1 MAVSNSCVNAA
12 FCQRKVRIPKV
23 SGGSSRGQRLRQ
35 QSSLQGVG
43 RQKHMRGW
51 FKTPVWLNLRA
62 MFEDLS
68 EKLEATFA
76 RLRGRG
82 TLSESDIKEGLREV
96 RRVLL
101 EADVNFQL
109 TREFLERVE
118 KKAVG
123 VTALSAVSP
132 AQQLIKI
139 VHEELAN
146 MLGERREGLKLSS
159 VPPTV
164 IMMVGLQGS
173 GKTTTAGKLALKLK
187 GEGRQTRLI
196 AADVYRPAAIDQLE
210 TLGKQLDIPVYA
222 DRTTQ
227 DVVKIAKAG
236 IEQSKRDRDRVVI
249 VDTAGRLQIDE
260 EMMDELRRLKEA
272 VRPTEILF
280 VADGM
285 TGQEAVKIAQG
296 FDNVLG
302 VTGVILTKMDGD
314 ARGGAALSI
323 YGVLKKPIK
332 YIGVGEKLDAL
343 EEFHPDRM
351 AGRILQMGDVVSL
364 VEKAQAAFDETE
376 AKRLQKKLKKEGMDL
391 TDFLKSMKQIEKM
404 GPLEG
409 VLKMLPGVN
418 AKMLSQAKVDPKRLK
433 HIEAMILSMT
443 HEERKNPSLI
453 NGTRRS
459 RIAKG
464 SGRTISDVN
473 RLLDQFREMQKM
485 MKKMSQGGGGRLG
498 MPGMP
503 GMFGQR

>member
-1 MAVSNSCVNAA
+1 MTFSSAAVRA
-12 FCQRKVRIPKV
+12 
-23 SGGSSRGQRLRQ
+23 GGGQRRKYNN
-35 QSSLQGVG
+35 
-43 RQKHMRGW
+43 QKPIASTQRLVPSCATGY
-51 FKTPVWLNLRA
+51 LSRS
-62 MFEDLS
+62 MFDELS

-82 TLSESDIKEGLREV
+82 VLTEADIKEGLREV

-123 VTALSAVSP
+123 VTQLRTVSP
-132 AQQLIKI
+132 GQQLVKI
-139 VHEELAN
+139 VYDELTS

-164 IMMVGLQGS
+164 VMMVGLQGS
-173 GKTTTAGKLALKLK
+173 GKTTTAAKLALRLK

-210 TLGKQLDIPVYA
+210 TLGKQLDVPVYS
-222 DRTTQ
+222 DRSTT

-236 IEQSKRDRDRVVI
+236 LDQSRRARDRVTI

-260 EMMDELRRLKEA
+260 DMMQELDRLKA
-272 VRPTEILF
+272 AIKPDEILL

-296 FDNVLG
+296 FDQRLG

-323 YGVLKKPIK
+323 YGVTKKPIK
-332 YIGVGEKLDAL
+332 YIGVGEKPDAL
-343 EEFHPDRM
+343 EEFHPERM
-351 AGRILQMGDVVSL
+351 AGRILQQGDIVSL
-364 VEKAQAAFDETE
+364 VEKAQDAFDADE
-376 AKRLQKKLKKEGMDL
+376 AKRLEKKVRKEGMDL
-391 TDFLKSMKQIEKM
+391 TDFLAAMKQIERL

-409 VLKMLPGVN
+409 LLKMLPGVN
-418 AKMLSQAKVDPKRLK
+418 TKMLKQAKAADPRKLK
-433 HIEAMILSMT
+433 HLEAIVLSMT
-443 HEERKNPSLI
+443 PAERKSPGVL
-453 NGTRRS
+453 NGSRRA
-459 RIAKG
+459 RVAKG
-464 SGRTISDVN
+464 SGRPISEVN

-485 MKKMSQGGGGRLG
+485 MKKVASAQGGK
-498 MPGMP
+498 
-503 GMFGQR
+503 